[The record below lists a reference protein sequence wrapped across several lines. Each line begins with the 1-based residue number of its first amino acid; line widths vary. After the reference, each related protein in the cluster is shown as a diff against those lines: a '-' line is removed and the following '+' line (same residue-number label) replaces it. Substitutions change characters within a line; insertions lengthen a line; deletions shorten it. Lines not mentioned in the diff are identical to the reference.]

1 MLRAGSTT
9 TRFGAGFQ
17 AGEIELNG
25 SDDIGRNNM
34 LTRHSAL
41 GLISAALLA
50 APVTAVTFLAA
61 STGVHAANLT
71 PQEQKLIA
79 DAKKEG
85 AVTILN
91 PLFSDRT
98 GQLMGQAFVKRYNL
112 GPDFKFNNLRKGTGA
127 TVAQVRQEIQAGKHT
142 VDILLVSAPGF
153 YAEAVKRG
161 AFEKLDSGYWKNH
174 EELAKKAGQYFD
186 YPYVVVPLA
195 YTFQPVWN
203 ASCPGMEH
211 FNADSYADVVK
222 PELKGKTIVSDI
234 TKSFTYTNTALSL
247 AENHAVD
254 MDKMWKELKATDPL
268 VEFRTEPKMQMVIS
282 CQRPLDMWNLSGRVY
297 QNVLKKPELGKVL
310 KIGHYKEGQ
319 VMLGNQASVIKG
331 APHPNAAKLLIEF
344 LLSKEGT
351 DVVVE
356 GEAVNSFLK
365 DYSPPAAAKPYLLDM
380 SSAKLLGMKDWVAA
394 AAQFKPVR
402 ENWQKMFQ

>member
-1 MLRAGSTT
+1 MGSRHPARA
-9 TRFGAGFQ
+9 F
-17 AGEIELNG
+17 
-25 SDDIGRNNM
+25 
-34 LTRHSAL
+34 RHFV
-41 GLISAALLA
+41 LLA
-50 APVTAVTFLAA
+50 VPLAA
-61 STGVHAANLT
+61 ATLIAAAAYADDLT
-71 PQEQKLIA
+71 PQEKALVA
-79 DAKKEG
+79 AAKKEG
-85 AVTILN
+85 SVTILN

-98 GQLMGQAFVKRYNL
+98 GQRLGEAFIKRYGL

-203 ASCPGMEH
+203 TSCPGMEH
-211 FNADSYADVVK
+211 FNAESYADVVK

-234 TKSFTYTNTALSL
+234 TKSFTYTNTAISL

-254 MDKMWKELKATDPL
+254 MDAMWKKLKATDPL

-297 QNVLKKPELGKVL
+297 QNVLKKPELAKVL
-310 KIGHYKEGQ
+310 KIGFYKEGQ

-356 GEAVNSFLK
+356 GEAVNTFLK
-365 DYSPPAAAKPYLLDM
+365 GYEPPAAAKPYLLDM
-380 SSAKLLGMKDWVAA
+380 SKAKLLGMKDWVAA
-394 AAQFKPVR
+394 ASQFKTVR